1 MRKFFITES
10 EKRSIRKMYGL
21 NEQESYTRNL
31 PTIDFEE
38 AFPNNMVELSIAGAR
53 DNALNQLNNELRQA
67 IERREIIDQI
77 SITVRAGHSPERA
90 TNRLPQGINSPDHD
104 YDGLQGMTMEVCPTG
119 QRNLGNNQLCWIKYG
134 DRQWENGYTPITDG
148 NVYLARKRGE
158 NLKSFLLQYLREQY
172 PNIENINIVVD
183 DQIGT
188 DRKFVNAIINSSVSK
203 KTEQLKKY
211 NFYIEDI
218 ATQEDGIWYVPVS
231 PVLVGWAKSKPTSID
246 DAKSKME
253 QVIKDRKVL
262 VKNYPYAEGSQYEE
276 NFGLLKPYVE
286 IKNYTTVGD
295 NNSGSIINLGDGQV
309 DIAKTFWYKDYETF
323 NQEVKNLAKYNTAPP
338 NRTENV
344 AKTYGA
350 AGFLERMPPPPK
362 QSDTGT
368 IR

>member
-1 MRKFFITES
+1 
-10 EKRSIRKMYGL
+10 
-21 NEQESYTRNL
+21 
-31 PTIDFEE
+31 
-38 AFPNNMVELSIAGAR
+38 
-53 DNALNQLNNELRQA
+53 
-67 IERREIIDQI
+67 
-77 SITVRAGHSPERA
+77 
-90 TNRLPQGINSPDHD
+90 
-104 YDGLQGMTMEVCPTG
+104 MEVCPTG

-183 DQIGT
+183 DQIGS

-203 KTEQLKKY
+203 KPEKPEKPTY

-253 QVIKDRKVL
+253 QIIGDRRTL
-262 VKNYPYAEGSQYEE
+262 VKNYPASKGTQYET
-276 NFGLLKPYVE
+276 NYGPFRPYVE
-286 IKNYTTVGD
+286 IKNFK
-295 NNSGSIINLGDGQV
+295 SIGESDTEAKTDLGDGQF
-309 DIAKTFWYKDYETF
+309 DTAKKFWYEDYEPF
-323 NQEVKNLAKYNTAPP
+323 NQEVETIDSYKTSKHQGTIDEKKTKGSAGYLVRQAPS
-338 NRTENV
+338 
-344 AKTYGA
+344 
-350 AGFLERMPPPPK
+350 PK
-362 QSDTGT
+362 QGNTGT